1 MSARR
6 DDATPGPLG
15 PWQYVQN
22 ALFYLHIALAT
33 VTYGLFGLPLVAFGG
48 ARGANRVAT
57 AWIGHLLW
65 AARLHLGVSCEV
77 RGTAPT
83 GDCIVAA
90 KHQCFLDILVLAH
103 ALPRRAFIMKREVMR
118 VPVMGWYAWKVGC
131 IPIDRSKGRDALRAI
146 SATINQRLAGDGL
159 GQLIIYPEGTRTRPG
174 ERRSY
179 KHGVATIRAA
189 TDLPVVPV
197 AVNTGLFWP
206 RKGWGI
212 RPGRPVVEFLPVIDT
227 GVPPEGFLP
236 RLEAEIETHSDRL
249 MEQAGFTLPSGREAD
264 PLHEPRP
271 PFAD

>member
-90 KHQCFLDILVLAH
+90 KHQCF
-103 ALPRRAFIMKREVMR
+103 R
-118 VPVMGWYAWKVGC
+118 G
-131 IPIDRSKGRDALRAI
+131 S
-146 SATINQRLAGDGL
+146 
-159 GQLIIYPEGTRTRPG
+159 
-174 ERRSY
+174 
-179 KHGVATIRAA
+179 
-189 TDLPVVPV
+189 
-197 AVNTGLFWP
+197 
-206 RKGWGI
+206 
-212 RPGRPVVEFLPVIDT
+212 PGR
-227 GVPPEGFLP
+227 
-236 RLEAEIETHSDRL
+236 R
-249 MEQAGFTLPSGREAD
+249 
-264 PLHEPRP
+264 
-271 PFAD
+271 